1 MCLGL
6 GQMTR
11 TTPFLLT
18 TLQFLQILFTDALTF
33 MALILYL
40 YL

>member
-1 MCLGL
+1 
-6 GQMTR
+6 MTR
-11 TTPFLLT
+11 TSPFLLT
-18 TLQFLQILFTDALTF
+18 ILQFLQILFTDALTF